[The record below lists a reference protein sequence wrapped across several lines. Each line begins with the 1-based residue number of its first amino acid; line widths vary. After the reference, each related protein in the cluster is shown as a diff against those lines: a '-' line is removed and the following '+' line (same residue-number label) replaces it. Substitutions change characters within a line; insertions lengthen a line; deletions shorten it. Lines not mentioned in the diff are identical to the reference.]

1 MRGLYI
7 GVVPYL
13 MGEVF
18 ANVLGGE
25 TLRVAWVRVAFQDV
39 SFDNITACHSNQL
52 YLYSSLSR
60 VVSVTDLVS
69 IYLEDFDARDIIVL
83 KPVIDVEVRAEGN
96 PLLVYHRGTRG

>member
-1 MRGLYI
+1 
-7 GVVPYL
+7 

-39 SFDNITACHSNQL
+39 SFGNSTSCHSNQL

-60 VVSVTDLVS
+60 VVSVTDPVS
-69 IYLEDFDARDIIVL
+69 IYLEDFDTRDIIVL
-83 KPVIDVEVRAEGN
+83 KPVIDVEVRVGGN
-96 PLLVYHRGTRG
+96 QLMVYQYAVDI

>member
-1 MRGLYI
+1 
-7 GVVPYL
+7 

-18 ANVLGGE
+18 ANVLEGK

-39 SFDNITACHSNQL
+39 SFGNITACHSNQL

-60 VVSVTDLVS
+60 VVSVTDPVS

-83 KPVIDVEVRAEGN
+83 KPVIDVEVRVGGN
-96 PLLVYHRGTRG
+96 QLMVYQYAVDI

>member
-1 MRGLYI
+1 
-7 GVVPYL
+7 

-39 SFDNITACHSNQL
+39 SFDNITAYHSNQL

-60 VVSVTDLVS
+60 VVSVTDPVS

>member
-1 MRGLYI
+1 
-7 GVVPYL
+7 

-18 ANVLGGE
+18 ANVLEGK

-39 SFDNITACHSNQL
+39 SFGNSTACHSNQL

-60 VVSVTDLVS
+60 VVSVTDPVS
-69 IYLEDFDARDIIVL
+69 IYLEDFDTRDIIVL